1 MKPTALKPV
10 LPPPALVIFSVI
22 STQVGSAF
30 AKTLFGQVGPLGI
43 VFLRVALGACI
54 LLAVWRPRWTAATQ
68 SRWPVIVGFGASLA
82 LMNSLFYLAIARIPL
97 GIAVALEFTGPL
109 GLAVVKS
116 RRWIDGLWTALAA
129 VGVVLLAPIGNFT
142 LDWVGVGLALA
153 AGLCWAGYILMSA
166 RAGQALPGID
176 GLAWAMAFGACLLAP
191 VGVATSGLDL
201 LRPDILAIAAGV
213 ALMSSVLPYSFEL
226 MALRKLPVNVFGV
239 LLSLE
244 PMAATLAG
252 MVILG
257 ETLTVRSLLAVL
269 LISTAAAGSACHQNR
284 EAHQ

>member
-129 VGVVLLAPIGNFT
+129 VGVVLLAPIGDFT
-142 LDWVGVGLALA
+142 LDWMGVGLALA

-176 GLAWAMAFGACLLAP
+176 GLAWAMAFGAGLLAP
-191 VGVATSGLDL
+191 IGIAASGLDL

>member
-54 LLAVWRPRWTAATQ
+54 LLAVWRPRWSAATQ

-129 VGVVLLAPIGNFT
+129 VGVVLLAPIGDFT
-142 LDWVGVGLALA
+142 LDWMGVGLALA

-176 GLAWAMAFGACLLAP
+176 GLAWAMAFGAGLLAP
-191 VGVATSGLDL
+191 IGIAASGLDL

-226 MALRKLPVNVFGV
+226 MALRQLPVNVFGV

-269 LISTAAAGSACHQNR
+269 LISTAAAGSACYQNR